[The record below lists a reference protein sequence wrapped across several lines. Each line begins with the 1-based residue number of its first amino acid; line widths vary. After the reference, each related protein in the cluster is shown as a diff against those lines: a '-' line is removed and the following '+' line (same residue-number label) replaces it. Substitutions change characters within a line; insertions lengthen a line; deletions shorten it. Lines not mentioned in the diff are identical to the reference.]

1 MALAHPVVIVTR
13 RLPAAV
19 EEALQASFDARLNP
33 TDRQYTAAE
42 LGAALGEADALL
54 CTLTDPLDAAVLGA
68 RPRRSRLLANFGV
81 GTNHIDLAAARRA
94 GLAVTNTPGV
104 LTDCTADLA
113 VALMLMVLRR
123 LGEGERQ
130 LRRGEWPGWHP
141 THLLGH
147 RLSGR
152 TIGVVGFGRIGQAV
166 ARRAH
171 HGFGMRVLAHARRP
185 LPAATLAGSGAIGV
199 TDLDALLSEADVVS
213 LHLPL
218 SAETRHLFDAARL
231 ARMQRHAVLVNTARG
246 EIVDEAALAAA
257 LHAGALG
264 GAGLDVFEEEPRVHP
279 GLLTAPNTVLLPHLG
294 SATEETRTAMGF
306 RAVENLR
313 AFFRGDAL
321 PDRIA

>member
-1 MALAHPVVIVTR
+1 MALVHPVVIVTR

-19 EEALQASFDARLNP
+19 EEALLASFDARLNP
-33 TDRQYTAAE
+33 TDRQYTAGE
-42 LGAALGEADALL
+42 LRAALGEADALL

-68 RPRRSRLLANFGV
+68 GAMRARLLANFGV
-81 GTNHIDLAAARRA
+81 GTNHIDLEAARLA

-104 LTDCTADLA
+104 LTGCTADLA
-113 VALMLMVLRR
+113 IALMLMVLRR

-130 LRRGEWPGWHP
+130 LRHGDWPGWHP

-152 TIGVVGFGRIGQAV
+152 TLGVVGFGRIGQAV

-171 HGFGMRVLAHARRP
+171 HGFGMRVLAHARRAI
-185 LPAATLAGSGAIGV
+185 PAETLAGSGATMIP
-199 TDLDALLSEADVVS
+199 DLDALLGEADIVS

-218 SAETRHLFDAARL
+218 AAETRHLFDAARL

-264 GAGLDVFEEEPRVHP
+264 GAGLDVFEEEPRVHR

-294 SATEETRTAMGF
+294 SATEETRTAMGL

-313 AFFRGDAL
+313 AFFRGEAL

>member
-1 MALAHPVVIVTR
+1 MRT
-13 RLPAAV
+13 
-19 EEALQASFDARLNP
+19 
-33 TDRQYTAAE
+33 
-42 LGAALGEADALL
+42 
-54 CTLTDPLDAAVLGA
+54 
-68 RPRRSRLLANFGV
+68 RLLANFGA
-81 GTNHIDLAAARRA
+81 GTNHIDLEAARVA
-94 GLAVTNTPGV
+94 GLVVTNTPGV

-113 VALMLMVLRR
+113 IALMLMVLRR

-130 LRRGEWPGWHP
+130 LRQGDWTGWHP

-152 TIGVVGFGRIGQAV
+152 TLGVVGFGRIGQAV

-171 HGFGMRVLAHARRP
+171 HGFGMRVLAHARRAI
-185 LPAATLAGSGAIGV
+185 PAETLAGSGASG
-199 TDLDALLSEADVVS
+199 TPDLDTLLGEADIVS

-218 SAETRHLFDAARL
+218 SAETRHLFDAAQL

-257 LHAGALG
+257 LHAGTLG
-264 GAGLDVFEEEPRVHP
+264 GAGLDVFEEEPRVHRD
-279 GLLTAPNTVLLPHLG
+279 LLTAPNTVLLPHLG
-294 SATEETRTAMGF
+294 SATEETRTAMGL

-313 AFFRGDAL
+313 AFFRGEAL

>member
-1 MALAHPVVIVTR
+1 MALAYPVVIVTR

-33 TDRQYTAAE
+33 NDGQYTASE
-42 LGAALGEADALL
+42 LRAALGEADALL
-54 CTLTDPLDAAVLGA
+54 CTLTDQLDATVLGA
-68 RPRRSRLLANFGV
+68 SPLRARLLANFGA
-81 GTNHIDLAAARRA
+81 GTNHIDLEAARLA
-94 GLAVTNTPGV
+94 GLVVTNTPGV

-113 VALMLMVLRR
+113 IALMLMVLRR

-130 LRRGEWPGWHP
+130 LRHGGWPGWHP

-152 TIGVVGFGRIGQAV
+152 TVGIVGFGRIGQAV

-171 HGFGMRVLAHARRP
+171 HGFGMRVLAHARRTI
-185 LPAATLAGSGAIGV
+185 PAEILAGSGAIGV
-199 TDLDALLSEADVVS
+199 SDLDSLLAEADIVS

-246 EIVDEAALAAA
+246 ELVDEAALAAA

-264 GAGLDVFEEEPRVHP
+264 GAGLDVFEQEPRVHA
-279 GLLTAPNTVLLPHLG
+279 GLLTAPNAVLLPHLG
-294 SATEETRTAMGF
+294 SATEETRTAMGL

-313 AFFRGDAL
+313 AFFRGEAL
-321 PDRIA
+321 PDRVV

>member
-1 MALAHPVVIVTR
+1 MALVHPVVIVTR

-19 EEALQASFDARLNP
+19 EEALRASFDARLNP
-33 TDRQYTAAE
+33 NDRQYTAAE
-42 LGAALGEADALL
+42 LRAALGEADALL

-68 RPRRSRLLANFGV
+68 RPLRSRLLANFGA
-81 GTNHIDLAAARRA
+81 GTNHIDLEAARRA

-113 VALMLMVLRR
+113 IALMLMVLRR

-130 LRRGEWPGWHP
+130 LRRGDWPGWHP

-152 TIGVVGFGRIGQAV
+152 TIGVIGFGRIGQAV

-171 HGFGMRVLAHARRP
+171 HGFGMRVLAHARGAI
-185 LPAATLAGSGAIGV
+185 PAGTLAGSGAIGV
-199 TDLDALLSEADVVS
+199 TDLDALLGEADIVS

-218 SAETRHLFDAARL
+218 SAETRHLFNAARL

-279 GLLTAPNTVLLPHLG
+279 DLLTAPNTVLLPHLG

>member
-1 MALAHPVVIVTR
+1 MAPVRPVVIVTR

-19 EEALQASFDARLNP
+19 EEALRASFEVRLNHS
-33 TDRQYTAAE
+33 DRQYTAAE
-42 LGAALGEADALL
+42 LRAALAEADALL
-54 CTLTDPLDAAVLGA
+54 CTLTDPLNASVLGEGSLRA
-68 RPRRSRLLANFGV
+68 RLLANFGA
-81 GTNHIDLAAARRA
+81 GTDHIDLEAARRA

-113 VALMLMVLRR
+113 IALMLMVSRR

-130 LRRGEWPGWHP
+130 LRRGDWPGWHP

-152 TIGVVGFGRIGQAV
+152 TVGVVGFGRIGQAV

-185 LPAATLAGSGAIGV
+185 IPAGTLSGSQAIGV
-199 TDLDALLSEADVVS
+199 ADLDALLAQADIVS

-231 ARMQRHAVLVNTARG
+231 ARMQRHAILINTARG
-246 EIVDEAALAAA
+246 EVVDEAALAAA
-257 LHAGALG
+257 LHGGALA

-279 GLLTAPNTVLLPHLG
+279 ALLTAPNTVLLPHLG
-294 SATEETRTAMGF
+294 SATEETRTAMGL

-313 AFFRGDAL
+313 AFFRGDAP
-321 PDRIA
+321 PDRVA